1 MAELIHQFGIDWRL
15 LVAQAVNFFIL
26 FFVLWRFAYRPVLAI
41 LAERRKKIEEGLNM
55 REEAERKL
63 AEAGRSG
70 EAIVKKAGEVSLQLV
85 NKGESLGK
93 EKAIQVIE
101 AAMKKEEE
109 LINEG
114 KMRAE
119 EERRILHEVF
129 SKEAAQLV
137 RMAAARVVER
147 SPDAIDGQLVKE
159 ALAELKSAPAS
170 NK

>member
-15 LVAQAVNFFIL
+15 LIAQAVNFFIL

-55 REEAERKL
+55 SEEAERKL
-63 AEAGRSG
+63 AEAGRNG
-70 EAIVKKAGEVSLQLV
+70 KTIIKKAEQESLQLV

-93 EKAIQVIE
+93 EKAEKVIG
-101 AAMKKEEE
+101 AAMEKEEE

-119 EERRILHEVF
+119 EERKIIAEAF
-129 SKEAAQLV
+129 SKEAVGLV
-137 RMAAARVVER
+137 RAAVAKVVEL
-147 SPDAIDGQLVKE
+147 SPEAVDERLVEK
-159 ALAELKSAPAS
+159 ALSELKSM
-170 NK
+170 KIR

>member
-1 MAELIHQFGIDWRL
+1 MSELIRQFGIDWRL

-63 AEAGRSG
+63 GEARHSG
-70 EAIVKKAGEVSLQLV
+70 EAIVKKAEQESLQLV

-93 EKAIQVIE
+93 EKAAHVIE

-109 LINEG
+109 LIHEG

-119 EERRILHEVF
+119 EERRIMAEAF
-129 SKEAAQLV
+129 SKEAAGLV
-137 RMAAARVVER
+137 RAAVAKV
-147 SPDAIDGQLVKE
+147 
-159 ALAELKSAPAS
+159 AELSPEAVDESLVEKALSELKRA
-170 NK
+170 KV